1 MNKTLT
7 LLALSAAILLGGC
20 AETRQNFGVVSG
32 SIAYERSTALP
43 DDAELR
49 VELYDLSR
57 GGVGGVLVA
66 EQRTKAQPE
75 RGRAEFA
82 MRYNT
87 RVIDPTHTYG
97 LRARLAGQDEPL
109 LETTVPYPVLTQG
122 NPHQVEL
129 VLEPTETTVA
139 RPDSPAGIEA
149 TGSPV
154 ARPATESTRPGAP
167 VDLVPALEEQ
177 AGN

>member
-20 AETRQNFGVVSG
+20 AESRQNFGVVSG
-32 SIAYERSTALP
+32 SIAYDESAALP
-43 DDAELR
+43 DGAELW
-49 VELYDLSR
+49 VQLYDLSR
-57 GGVGGVLVA
+57 GGAEGVLVA
-66 EQRTKAQPE
+66 EQRAKAQPE

-87 RVIDPTHTYG
+87 RVIDPTHRYG

-109 LETTVPYPVLTQG
+109 LETTVPYLVLTQG
-122 NPHQVEL
+122 HPRRVEL

-139 RPDSPAGIEA
+139 QPDSPAGTE
-149 TGSPV
+149 TTDSTV
-154 ARPATESTRPGAP
+154 ARPATESTRPAAP

-177 AGN
+177 AGD